1 MEEAEDGQPGQ
12 SVPRVQ
18 VPDFCPAHC
27 VSRSYNTTLRSLIP
41 LPDPSAPSSSAIHPN
56 SYEEYAVGS
65 IVMGLYPDT
74 SCFYRAEVV
83 AAPRDS
89 QPGSRVCLYHVNDTY
104 QVGNMLLS
112 RRRHLPKT
120 LLCID
125 SSSRMTM
132 TKFGQLPHSGWS
144 SGQDRHNR

>member
-12 SVPRVQ
+12 SVLDSPHLVL
-18 VPDFCPAHC
+18 AHRP
-27 VSRSYNTTLRSLIP
+27 SRSYNTTLRSLIP
-41 LPDPSAPSSSAIHPN
+41 LPDPSAPPNSAMHPN
-56 SYEEYAVGS
+56 SYEEYPVGS

-89 QPGSRVCLYHVNDTY
+89 QPGSRVCLLYELRMSIYRRVSHR
-104 QVGNMLLS
+104 L
-112 RRRHLPKT
+112 RRHRKT

-125 SSSRMTM
+125 
-132 TKFGQLPHSGWS
+132 
-144 SGQDRHNR
+144 